1 MLIANSLSMFSDN
14 LIEFLVILEVVG
26 NSEHFLDYWDIL
38 MRLLYD
44 LLILTNGLSMLVLYR
59 NMAVKV
65 KEI

>member
-1 MLIANSLSMFSDN
+1 MFSDN
-14 LIEFLVILEVVG
+14 LIEFLVILEVIG